1 MLMHGP
7 RTVAVANPRTLEFRA
22 RTVWL
27 LAGVRVRVVVNA
39 LVLTLAAQGPRAFR
53 HNVEEALA
61 RTPVLTAL
69 PALEG

>member
-7 RTVAVANPRTLEFRA
+7 RTVAVANPGALEFRA

-39 LVLTLAAQGPRAFR
+39 LVLTLAA
-53 HNVEEALA
+53 
-61 RTPVLTAL
+61 
-69 PALEG
+69 